1 VIVKKTGKSTDET
14 AMKENIE
21 KIHTFAM
28 RHSMNTKQELKQKIT
43 AEGKPILSEEDLRK
57 IEERLKEKEEQPNVQ
72 DPLKEI
78 YKKSYYIEDEPE
90 SL

>member
-1 VIVKKTGKSTDET
+1 
-14 AMKENIE
+14 M
-21 KIHTFAM
+21 
-28 RHSMNTKQELKQKIT
+28 
-43 AEGKPILSEEDLRK
+43 
-57 IEERLKEKEEQPNVQ
+57 KEKEEPDVQ